1 VPVFYFNAAAR
12 STSRLIEVTSL
23 PAVNA
28 ALNSL
33 SAVLLLTGYRFI
45 RAGNPSAHRNS
56 MLAACACSTLFL
68 ISYLV
73 YHFHVGSVPFKGQG
87 WIRPVYFTILISH
100 TILATAVVPLALIT
114 LIRGLQENFVKHRR
128 IARWTFP
135 IWLYVSVT
143 GVVVYGMLYWLIPSR

>member
-1 VPVFYFNAAAR
+1 
-12 STSRLIEVTSL
+12 LISVAQFPTL
-23 PAVNA
+23 NA

-33 SAVLLLTGYRFI
+33 SAVFLFAGYLFI
-45 RAGNPSAHRNS
+45 RAKNRGGHRAC
-56 MLAACACSTLFL
+56 MLAAFACSTLFL

-73 YHFHVGSVPFKGQG
+73 YHFQVGSVGFKGQG

-100 TILATAVVPLALIT
+100 TILAVTVVPLALIT
-114 LIRGLQENFVKHRR
+114 LMRALREKFDAHRR

-143 GVVVYGMLYWLIPSR
+143 GVVIYLMLYGL